1 MATSGA
7 SAVPQEP
14 SALVSKIGTLTG
26 IQGLPVRLSQLN
38 NKSHRSSCHHLP
50 RAGVT
55 SVPHP
60 TQLFTWVLGM
70 INLWAS
76 TAGLPP
82 SPHDCLSSLE
92 IKP

>member
-38 NKSHRSSCHHLP
+38 NKSH
-50 RAGVT
+50 
-55 SVPHP
+55 
-60 TQLFTWVLGM
+60 
-70 INLWAS
+70 
-76 TAGLPP
+76 
-82 SPHDCLSSLE
+82 
-92 IKP
+92 